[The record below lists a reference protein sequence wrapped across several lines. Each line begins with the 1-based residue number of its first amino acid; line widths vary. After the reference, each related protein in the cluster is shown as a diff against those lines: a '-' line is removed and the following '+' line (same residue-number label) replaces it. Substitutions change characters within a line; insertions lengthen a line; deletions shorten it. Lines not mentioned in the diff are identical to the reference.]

1 MSAKSL
7 VHKVLSGPDRKGFH
21 IHGREMLCSY
31 CSPLQV
37 CEALRKRFK
46 CLVPV
51 IGVDRQEIIK
61 DMHCPMYVGRLRTLI
76 DNLVGK
82 AMEI

>member
-1 MSAKSL
+1 MSVKSL

-21 IHGREMLCSY
+21 IHGREKLCSY

-37 CEALRKRFK
+37 CKALRKCFK

-61 DMHCPMYVGRLRTLI
+61 DMSSVRWETLHI
-76 DNLVGK
+76 N
-82 AMEI
+82 